1 MITKYELRIME
12 NGEHIISQ
20 MQDFRHNKSKSKMKD
35 VILQSIDY
43 NLTSNL
49 AEIEDIESIEV
60 VINIHHTEEKKKA
73 LKEIAKKKVN
83 RTYLYNEDK

>member
-43 NLTSNL
+43 NLTSSLN
-49 AEIEDIESIEV
+49 EMEDIERID
-60 VINIHHTEEKKKA
+60 ILITIHHADDTDKGV
-73 LKEIAKKKVN
+73 KKKVK
-83 RTYLYNEDK
+83 RMYLYDENK